1 MDINQLSGA
10 LRNGLAVVQALAP
23 LAALGG
29 PTAAGAASIAATLA
43 DIGQNL
49 LDKVEDGSI
58 VATSDDAATVK
69 GLLAEI
75 RAENDQLAQRIAA
88 S

>member
-10 LRNGLAVVQALAP
+10 LRSGLAAVQALAP

-29 PTAAGAASIAATLA
+29 PIPAAAASIAATLA

-58 VATSDDAATVK
+58 VATSADAARVK